1 MDTENALR
9 LMLGP
14 LMVASF
20 LVTAT
25 ASNRHAPIMPTQT
38 QMERFSSDWSAAVD
52 AAQPMIGQGN

>member
-1 MDTENALR
+1 
-9 LMLGP
+9 
-14 LMVASF
+14 MVASF